1 MIKDTSTP
9 EQRIERSK
17 TKEKNFR
24 KMLND
29 IAYKNEG
36 EIFLKSLNYACMRK
50 MQNYKF
56 YQVN

>member
-1 MIKDTSTP
+1 
-9 EQRIERSK
+9 
-17 TKEKNFR
+17 
-24 KMLND
+24 MLND